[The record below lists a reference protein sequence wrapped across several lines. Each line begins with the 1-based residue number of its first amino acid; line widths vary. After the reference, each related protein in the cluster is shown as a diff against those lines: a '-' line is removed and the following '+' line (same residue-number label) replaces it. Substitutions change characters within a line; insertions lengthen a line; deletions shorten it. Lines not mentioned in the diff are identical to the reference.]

1 MKNCCFLTLTDYACF
16 NKNIYVKTG
25 SIHVCMFSGILQFCY
40 KMCETKEYKKR
51 LQIKEIIEI
60 YKWRSCCQQLQIYLL
75 EFDSEFY
82 YSTIWLDFWNPS
94 YLTVQIFLNNL
105 YNYLFN
111 FAVLWSINPNC
122 LYIISYT
129 KHFLV
134 VYTLKRLSLCPN
146 WKVYKPVSAES
157 FISVCQL
164 DN

>member
-1 MKNCCFLTLTDYACF
+1 MVREAHWLKLFTKFMKLVSEVRKASLGNLSRLHCCEPLAVLRNSVFFLP
-16 NKNIYVKTG
+16 
-25 SIHVCMFSGILQFCY
+25 IL
-40 KMCETKEYKKR
+40 
-51 LQIKEIIEI
+51 
-60 YKWRSCCQQLQIYLL
+60 YLWG
-75 EFDSEFY
+75 FDCEFY
-82 YSTIWLDFWNPS
+82 HSTTWLDFWNPS